1 MEHPH
6 YGFWLPPNISTHGAE
21 IDNLISV
28 LHWFMLVLFVGW
40 ALYLVYCLIR
50 FRERPG
56 HEADISGSTH
66 FSLPKYIEI
75 GIIIFEA
82 VLLVFFSF
90 PLWSKVKRDFPNEA
104 DALVVRVTAEQFAWT
119 VHYAGKDGKFGQLKI
134 ELIDGT
140 NPVGL
145 DREDPNG
152 KDDILS
158 PNTLNIPIN
167 KPIIAKLT
175 SKDVIH
181 NFFLPVMR
189 VKQDIIPGMTVPVWF
204 QATQTGKFEIG
215 CAQLCGVGHT
225 QMRGFFNVMSQEEF
239 ETWYQDEE
247 KSLLA
252 SSAEPLP
259 RKPLEVAKIQTIK
272 ESK

>member
-90 PLWSKVKRDFPNEA
+90 PIWSKVKRDFPNEA

-145 DREDPNG
+145 DRQDPNG

-158 PNTLNIPIN
+158 PNTLNIPVN

-239 ETWYQDEE
+239 ETWYQEEE

-252 SSAEPLP
+252 SSDEPLP
-259 RKPLEVAKIQTIK
+259 GKALEVAKIQTIK

>member
-90 PLWSKVKRDFPNEA
+90 PIWSKVKRDFPNEA

-145 DREDPNG
+145 DRQDPNG

-158 PNTLNIPIN
+158 PNTLNIPVN

-239 ETWYQDEE
+239 ETWYQEEE

-252 SSAEPLP
+252 SSDEPLP
-259 RKPLEVAKIQTIK
+259 GKPLEVAKIQTIK

>member
-66 FSLPKYIEI
+66 FSLPKYVEI

-239 ETWYQDEE
+239 ETWYQEEE

-259 RKPLEVAKIQTIK
+259 GKPLEVAKIQTIK

>member
-40 ALYLVYCLIR
+40 AVYLVYCLIR

-90 PLWSKVKRDFPNEA
+90 PIWSKVKRDFPNEA

-145 DREDPNG
+145 DRQDPNG

-158 PNTLNIPIN
+158 PNTLNIPVN

-239 ETWYQDEE
+239 ETWYQEEE

-252 SSAEPLP
+252 SSDEPLP
-259 RKPLEVAKIQTIK
+259 GKALEVAKIQTIK

>member
-1 MEHPH
+1 M
-6 YGFWLPPNISTHGAE
+6 
-21 IDNLISV
+21 
-28 LHWFMLVLFVGW
+28 
-40 ALYLVYCLIR
+40 
-50 FRERPG
+50 
-56 HEADISGSTH
+56 
-66 FSLPKYIEI
+66 
-75 GIIIFEA
+75 
-82 VLLVFFSF
+82 
-90 PLWSKVKRDFPNEA
+90 
-104 DALVVRVTAEQFAWT
+104 VVRVTAEQFAWT

-145 DREDPNG
+145 DRQDPNG

-158 PNTLNIPIN
+158 PNTLNIPVN

-239 ETWYQDEE
+239 ETWYQEEE

-252 SSAEPLP
+252 SSDEPLP
-259 RKPLEVAKIQTIK
+259 GKPLEVAKIQTIK